1 LLHRAISG
9 AAAVFRLVAP
19 PRRGTLPGEDGIT
32 VSASAK
38 PFRTGQLS
46 GETQLQDAKTG
57 SPAATP
63 ALQDKS
69 EGFWPKGWWSIV
81 DYKIGIIPLPV
92 FVILFA
98 VIAGFAVTGKV
109 PSDILMAIV
118 LLSMGGFTCA
128 ELGKRIPIIRNI
140 GAAAIFATFI
150 PSFLAYHQLLPAS
163 ILDSVKDFTK
173 DSNFLYL
180 FISCIIVGSILGMDR
195 GVLIKGFLKIFAPL
209 AAGSVAGGIVGTLV
223 GTLLGLGAHH
233 TFFFVVVPIM
243 AGGVGEGAIPLSIG
257 YSQILHQPQGDLF
270 AQVLPPVML
279 GSLTAI
285 LLSGTLNYVGKKYPH
300 LTGEGRLQPGEHD
313 ELELEEE
320 GADDHVDV
328 ATVAAAVVT
337 AVTLYLIGAL
347 AQRELGFPAP
357 VVMLVIAVFLK
368 LARAVSPSLQVGAF
382 HVYKFFSTA
391 VTYPLLFA
399 IGVALTPWDK
409 LVAAFTLPYVIT
421 IVSTVVTIITTG
433 FFVGGWMKMYP
444 IDTAIV
450 TACHSGQGGTGDV
463 AILTAAN
470 RMQLMPFA
478 QIATRIGGALTVTV
492 VLIVLS
498 QIS

>member
-1 LLHRAISG
+1 VQEIKS
-9 AAAVFRLVAP
+9 VAP
-19 PRRGTLPGEDGIT
+19 AG
-32 VSASAK
+32 
-38 PFRTGQLS
+38 LS
-46 GETQLQDAKTG
+46 GT
-57 SPAATP
+57 
-63 ALQDKS
+63 
-69 EGFWPKGWWSIV
+69 EGWWPKGWWSIV
-81 DYKIGIIPLPV
+81 DFKIGIVPLPV
-92 FVILFA
+92 FLVLLA
-98 VIAGFAVTGKV
+98 VIAGFEATGTV

-118 LLSMGGFTCA
+118 LLSMGGFACA

-150 PSFLAYHQLLPAS
+150 PSFLAFHHLLPAS
-163 ILDSVKDFTK
+163 ILGSVTEFTK
-173 DSNFLYL
+173 NSNFLYL

-195 GVLIKGFLKIFAPL
+195 GVLIKGFLKIFVPL
-209 AAGSVAGGIVGTLV
+209 AAGSVVGGIVGTVV
-223 GTLLGLGAHH
+223 GVLLGLGAHH
-233 TFFFVVVPIM
+233 TFFFIVVPIM

-279 GSLTAI
+279 GSLAAI
-285 LLSGTLNYVGKKYPH
+285 LLAGTLNYVGKKYPN

-313 ELELEEE
+313 ELEFEEDA
-320 GADDHVDV
+320 ADDHVDV
-328 ATVAAAVVT
+328 TTIAAAVVT

-347 AQRELGFPAP
+347 AQRLFGFPAP
-357 VVMLVIAVFLK
+357 VAMLAIAVVLK
-368 LARAVSPSLQVGAF
+368 LARAVSPSLQLGAF

-399 IGVALTPWDK
+399 IGVSLTPWDK
-409 LVAAFTLPYVIT
+409 LVAAFTVPYLIT
-421 IVSTVVTIITTG
+421 IVSTVVAIMATG
-433 FFVGGWMKMYP
+433 FLVGGWLKMYP

-478 QIATRIGGALTVTV
+478 QIATRIGGAVTVTM
-492 VLIVLS
+492 VLIALT
-498 QIS
+498 QIG

>member
-1 LLHRAISG
+1 MQETKS
-9 AAAVFRLVAP
+9 VATA
-19 PRRGTLPGEDGIT
+19 G
-32 VSASAK
+32 
-38 PFRTGQLS
+38 LS
-46 GETQLQDAKTG
+46 GT
-57 SPAATP
+57 
-63 ALQDKS
+63 
-69 EGFWPKGWWSIV
+69 EGWWPKGWWSIV
-81 DYKIGIIPLPV
+81 DFKIGIVPLPV
-92 FVILFA
+92 FLVLLA
-98 VIAGFAVTGKV
+98 VIAGFAATGTV

-150 PSFLAYHQLLPAS
+150 PSFIAFHHLLPDS
-163 ILDSVKDFTK
+163 ILGSVTEFTK
-173 DSNFLYL
+173 NSNFLYL

-195 GVLIKGFLKIFAPL
+195 GVLIKGFLKIFVPL
-209 AAGSVAGGIVGTLV
+209 AAGSVVAGIVGTVV
-223 GTLLGLGAHH
+223 GVLLGLGAHH
-233 TFFFVVVPIM
+233 TFFFIVVPIM

-257 YSQILHQPQGDLF
+257 YSQILHQAQGDLF

-285 LLSGTLNYVGKKYPH
+285 LLAGTLNYVGKKYPN

-313 ELELEEE
+313 ELEFEEDA
-320 GADDHVDV
+320 ADDHVDV
-328 ATVAAAVVT
+328 TTIAAAVVT

-347 AQRELGFPAP
+347 AQRLFGFPAP
-357 VVMLVIAVFLK
+357 VAMLAIAVVLK
-368 LARAVSPSLQVGAF
+368 LARAVSPSLQLGAF

-399 IGVALTPWDK
+399 IGVSLTPWDK
-409 LVAAFTLPYVIT
+409 LVAAFTVPYLIT
-421 IVSTVVTIITTG
+421 IVSTVVAMMTTG
-433 FFVGGWMKMYP
+433 FLVGGWLKMYP

-478 QIATRIGGALTVTV
+478 QIATRIGGAITVTL
-492 VLIVLS
+492 VLIALT
-498 QIS
+498 QIG

>member
-1 LLHRAISG
+1 VQEIKS
-9 AAAVFRLVAP
+9 VATA
-19 PRRGTLPGEDGIT
+19 G
-32 VSASAK
+32 
-38 PFRTGQLS
+38 LS
-46 GETQLQDAKTG
+46 GT
-57 SPAATP
+57 
-63 ALQDKS
+63 
-69 EGFWPKGWWSIV
+69 EGWWPKGWWSIV
-81 DYKIGIIPLPV
+81 DFKIGIVPLPV
-92 FVILFA
+92 FLVLLA
-98 VIAGFAVTGKV
+98 VIAGFSATGTV

-150 PSFLAYHQLLPAS
+150 PSFIAFHHLLPDS
-163 ILDSVKDFTK
+163 ILGSVTEFTK
-173 DSNFLYL
+173 NSNFLYL

-195 GVLIKGFLKIFAPL
+195 GVLIKGFLKIFVPL
-209 AAGSVAGGIVGTLV
+209 AAGSVVGGIVGTVV
-223 GTLLGLGAHH
+223 GVLLGLGAHH
-233 TFFFVVVPIM
+233 TFFFIVVPIM

-285 LLSGTLNYVGKKYPH
+285 LLSGTLNYVGKKYPN

-313 ELELEEE
+313 ELEFEEDA
-320 GADDHVDV
+320 ADDHVDV
-328 ATVAAAVVT
+328 TTIAAAVVT

-347 AQRELGFPAP
+347 AQRLFGFPAP
-357 VVMLVIAVFLK
+357 VAMLAIAVALK
-368 LARAVSPSLQVGAF
+368 LARAVSPSLQLGAF

-399 IGVALTPWDK
+399 IGVSLTPWDK
-409 LVAAFTLPYVIT
+409 LVAAFTVPYLIT
-421 IVSTVVTIITTG
+421 IVSTVVAIMATG
-433 FFVGGWMKMYP
+433 FFVGGWLKMYP

-478 QIATRIGGALTVTV
+478 QIATRIGGAITVTL
-492 VLIVLS
+492 VLIALT
-498 QIS
+498 QIG

>member
-1 LLHRAISG
+1 
-9 AAAVFRLVAP
+9 
-19 PRRGTLPGEDGIT
+19 
-32 VSASAK
+32 
-38 PFRTGQLS
+38 
-46 GETQLQDAKTG
+46 
-57 SPAATP
+57 
-63 ALQDKS
+63 
-69 EGFWPKGWWSIV
+69 
-81 DYKIGIIPLPV
+81 
-92 FVILFA
+92 
-98 VIAGFAVTGKV
+98 V
-109 PSDILMAIV
+109 PSDILTAIV

-128 ELGKRIPIIRNI
+128 EIGKRIPIIRNI

-150 PSFLAYHQLLPAS
+150 PSALVYYHLLPVP
-163 ILDSVKDFTK
+163 IIDSVKAFTK

-195 GVLIKGFLKIFAPL
+195 GVLIQGFLKIFVPL
-209 AAGSVAGGIVGTLV
+209 AAGSVVAGAVGTLV
-223 GTLLGLGAHH
+223 GVLLGLGAYH

-257 YSQILHQPQGDLF
+257 YSSILHQPQGDLF

-285 LLSGTLNYVGKKYPH
+285 LLSGTLNFVGKRFPH

-313 ELELEEE
+313 ELTFEED
-320 GADDHVDV
+320 APDDHVDV
-328 ATVAAAVVT
+328 TTVAAAVVT
-337 AVTLYLIGAL
+337 AVTLYLIGVM
-347 AQRELGFPAP
+347 AQRLFDFPAP
-357 VVMLVIAVFLK
+357 VAMLIIAVCLK
-368 LARAVSPSLQVGAF
+368 LARAVSPTLQLGSF

-399 IGVALTPWDK
+399 IGVSLTPWDK
-409 LVAAFTLPYVIT
+409 LMAAFTVPYLIT
-421 IVSTVVTIITTG
+421 IVSTVASLITTG
-433 FFVGGWMKMYP
+433 FFVGRWLGMYP

-478 QIATRIGGALTVTV
+478 QIATRIGGAITVTL

-498 QIS
+498 RMT

>member
-1 LLHRAISG
+1 MPSTTTVQNAD
-9 AAAVFRLVAP
+9 
-19 PRRGTLPGEDGIT
+19 RG
-32 VSASAK
+32 
-38 PFRTGQLS
+38 
-46 GETQLQDAKTG
+46 
-57 SPAATP
+57 PAAPT
-63 ALQDKS
+63 Q
-69 EGFWPKGWWSIV
+69 FWPDGWWKIV
-81 DYKIGIIPLPV
+81 DAKIGIVPIPI
-92 FVILFA
+92 FVILLA
-98 VIAGFAVTGKV
+98 LIAGFAATGPV

-118 LLSMGGFTCA
+118 LLSMGGFACA

-150 PSFLAYHQLLPAS
+150 PSFLAFNHLLPQSVLKS
-163 ILDSVKDFTK
+163 ITDFTK

-180 FISCIIVGSILGMDR
+180 FIACIIVGSILGMDR
-195 GVLIKGFLKIFAPL
+195 GVLIKGFLKIFVPL
-209 AAGSVAGGIVGTLV
+209 AAGSVAGCVVGTLV
-223 GTLLGLGAHH
+223 GVLLGLGAYH
-233 TFFFVVVPIM
+233 TFFFIVIPIM

-257 YSQILHQPQGDLF
+257 YSQILHQAQGDLF
-270 AQVLPPVML
+270 AEVLPPVML

-313 ELELEEE
+313 ELQAEEE
-320 GADDHVDV
+320 DSSGIHVDV
-328 ATVAAAVVT
+328 TTIGAAVVT

-347 AQRELGFPAP
+347 SQRLFSFPAP
-357 VVMLVIAVFLK
+357 VAMLVIAVALK
-368 LARAVSPSLQVGAF
+368 LVRAVSPTLQLGAF

-399 IGVALTPWDK
+399 IGVSLTPWDK
-409 LVAAFTLPYVIT
+409 LVAAFNIPYIVT
-421 IVSTVVTIITTG
+421 IVATVTTIMATG
-433 FFVGGWMKMYP
+433 YVVGGWLKMYP

-478 QIATRIGGALTVTV
+478 QIATRIGGAITVTL
-492 VLIVLS
+492 VLIGLS

>member
-1 LLHRAISG
+1 M
-9 AAAVFRLVAP
+9 VF
-19 PRRGTLPGEDGIT
+19 GEDEMPSTTTLG
-32 VSASAK
+32 SADPNGTA
-38 PFRTGQLS
+38 PTR
-46 GETQLQDAKTG
+46 
-57 SPAATP
+57 
-63 ALQDKS
+63 
-69 EGFWPKGWWSIV
+69 FWPNGWWKVV
-81 DYKIGIIPLPV
+81 DTKIGIVPLPI
-92 FVILFA
+92 FVVLLA
-98 VIAGFAVTGKV
+98 VIAGFAATGTV

-150 PSFLAYHQLLPAS
+150 PSFLAFHHLLPQSVLSS
-163 ILDSVKDFTK
+163 ITQFTK

-180 FISCIIVGSILGMDR
+180 FIACIIVGSILGMDR
-195 GVLIKGFLKIFAPL
+195 GVLIKGFLKIFVPL
-209 AAGSVAGGIVGTLV
+209 AAGSVAGGIVGTMV
-223 GTLLGLGAHH
+223 GVLLGLGAFH
-233 TFFFVVVPIM
+233 TFFFIVVPIM

-257 YSQILHQPQGDLF
+257 YSQILGQSQGDLF

-285 LLSGTLNYVGKKYPH
+285 LLAGTLNFVGKKYPH

-313 ELELEEE
+313 ELQREEE
-320 GADDHVDV
+320 NAGGAQVDV
-328 ATVAAAVVT
+328 TTIGAAVVT

-347 AQRELGFPAP
+347 GQRLFSFPAP
-357 VVMLVIAVFLK
+357 VAMLVIAVLLK
-368 LARAVSPSLQVGAF
+368 LVRAISPSLQLGAF

-399 IGVALTPWDK
+399 IGVSLTPWDK
-409 LVAAFTLPYVIT
+409 LVAAFTPPYVIT
-421 IVSTVVTIITTG
+421 IVSTVMAIMGTG
-433 FFVGGWMKMYP
+433 YVIGGWLQMYP

-478 QIATRIGGALTVTV
+478 QIATRIGGAITVTL
-492 VLIVLS
+492 VLIVLT
-498 QIS
+498 QMV

>member
-1 LLHRAISG
+1 LTDVKST
-9 AAAVFRLVAP
+9 AP
-19 PRRGTLPGEDGIT
+19 VL
-32 VSASAK
+32 
-38 PFRTGQLS
+38 QH
-46 GETQLQDAKTG
+46 ETKA
-57 SPAATP
+57 
-63 ALQDKS
+63 
-69 EGFWPKGWWSIV
+69 FWPESWWPIV

-92 FVILFA
+92 FFILFA
-98 VIAGFAVTGKV
+98 VIAGFALRGKV

-118 LLSMGGFTCA
+118 LLSMGGFTCD

-150 PSFLAYHQLLPAS
+150 PSYLAFHQILPAS

-195 GVLIKGFLKIFAPL
+195 GVLIKGFLKIFIPL

-223 GTLLGLGAHH
+223 GVLLGLGAYH

-285 LLSGTLNYVGKKYPH
+285 LLAGTLNYVGKKYPH
-300 LTGEGRLQPGEHD
+300 LTGEGRLQPGDDD
-313 ELELEEE
+313 ELQREED
-320 GADDHVDV
+320 ADGRVDV
-328 ATVAAAVVT
+328 ATVGAAVVT

-347 AQRELGFPAP
+347 GQREFGFPAP
-357 VVMLVIAVFLK
+357 VVMLVIAVALK
-368 LARAVSPSLQVGAF
+368 LTRAVSPSLQIGAF

-399 IGVALTPWDK
+399 IGIALTPWDK
-409 LVAAFTLPYVIT
+409 LVAAFNLPYVIT
-421 IVSTVVTIITTG
+421 IVSTVMTIMTTA

-478 QIATRIGGALTVTV
+478 QIATRIGGAITVTV
-492 VLIVLS
+492 VLIVLT
-498 QIS
+498 QIG

>member
-1 LLHRAISG
+1 
-9 AAAVFRLVAP
+9 V
-19 PRRGTLPGEDGIT
+19 
-32 VSASAK
+32 
-38 PFRTGQLS
+38 
-46 GETQLQDAKTG
+46 QDSEG
-57 SPAATP
+57 SPFAGQTEI
-63 ALQDKS
+63 K
-69 EGFWPKGWWSIV
+69 GFWPNGWWSFV
-81 DYKIGIIPLPV
+81 DYKIGIVPLPV
-92 FVILFA
+92 FVILLG
-98 VIAGFAVTGKV
+98 VIAAFVLTGSV

-128 ELGKRIPIIRNI
+128 ELGKRIPIIRNM

-150 PSFLAYHQLLPAS
+150 PSFLAFHHLLPAS
-163 ILDSVKDFTK
+163 ILTSVTEFTR

-180 FISCIIVGSILGMDR
+180 FIACIIVGSILGMDR
-195 GVLIKGFLKIFAPL
+195 GVLVQGFLKIFGPL
-209 AAGSVAGGIVGTLV
+209 VAASIVGGIVGTVV
-223 GTLLGLGAHH
+223 GVVLGLGAYH

-257 YSQILHQPQGDLF
+257 YAQILHQQQGDLF

-279 GSLTAI
+279 ASLTAI
-285 LLSGTLNYVGKKYPH
+285 LLSGMLNYVGKKFPH

-313 ELELEEE
+313 GLMSEEE
-320 GADDHVDV
+320 GVGGHVDV

-347 AQRELGFPAP
+347 AQRIFGFPAP
-357 VVMLVIAVFLK
+357 VAMLVIAVMLK
-368 LARAVSPSLQVGAF
+368 LGRVVSPSLQLGAF

-399 IGVALTPWDK
+399 IGVSLTPWDK
-409 LVAAFTLPYVIT
+409 LVAAFTLPYILT
-421 IVSTVVTIITTG
+421 IVSTVVTIIATG

-463 AILTAAN
+463 AILTAGN

-478 QIATRIGGALTVTV
+478 QIATRIGGAITVTA
-492 VLIVLS
+492 VLIALS
-498 QIS
+498 QIG